1 MKGIFVGTVLLLAI
15 LALVIS
21 GVFFV
26 VLSSEYINL
35 KISLKASE
43 ILIASDV
50 VEAVK
55 IGLEKAYN
63 YSFFQAA
70 YDVGKAGGYE
80 NELLV
85 VPWRRYSDKNFPDYI
100 ENLKKKT
107 ENYIREYLSNRELE
121 KFEFSESNVE
131 IKFSHDS
138 EGNLRSVIMLVNFS
152 QPFKYHGNFFT
163 IYENPNRTLFLP
175 SEYFEMYDYAF
186 EKFVNKD
193 SIREKIGEAVNGI
206 SSNCGEILIEI
217 CESEVSQTEI
227 DPEEKLNE
235 KCPNVDK
242 NLENIAI
249 DKIKELETKNV
260 MLSIEKIVVKHEVE
274 KEHDIVKDST
284 DCGCKIIDWSPVEAT
299 TCADFC
305 ESNGYEYSKVEDSQ
319 CYCGNCQEYYDK
331 HIIKYEY
338 NYLVAVNV
346 RVNITTEGLYPV
358 YDPLEGNTNL
368 RKLAL
373 IFNVITS
380 NDYNWNPI

>member
-21 GVFFV
+21 GAFFV

-70 YDVGKAGGYE
+70 YDIGKAGGYE
-80 NELLV
+80 NELLML
-85 VPWRRYSDKNFPDYI
+85 PWRMYSDKNFPDYV

-107 ENYIREYLSNRELE
+107 ENYIHEYFSNPELE
-121 KFEFSESNVE
+121 KFEFSEPNVE
-131 IKFSHDS
+131 IEFSHD
-138 EGNLRSVIMLVNFS
+138 EGGNLRSVIMLVNFG

-163 IYENPNRTLFLP
+163 IYETPNRTLFLP
-175 SEYFEMYDYAF
+175 TEYFGMYDYGF

-193 SIREKIGEAVNGI
+193 SIREKIEEAVEKI
-206 SSNCGEILIEI
+206 TTNCGEILVEI
-217 CESEVSQTEI
+217 CENEISQTKI

-235 KCPNVDK
+235 KCPNVD
-242 NLENIAI
+242 NVLESMTI
-249 DKIKELETKNV
+249 DKIKELETSNV
-260 MLSIEKIVVKHEVE
+260 MLSIEEIIVKHEV
-274 KEHDIVKDST
+274 KEEYNIIKDNA
-284 DCGCKIIDWSPVEAT
+284 DCGCEIIDWLPVEAT
-299 TCADFC
+299 ACADFC

-319 CYCGNCQEYYDK
+319 CYCGNCQKHYDK

-338 NYLVAVNV
+338 SYFVAANV

-380 NDYNWNPI
+380 NDYSWNPL